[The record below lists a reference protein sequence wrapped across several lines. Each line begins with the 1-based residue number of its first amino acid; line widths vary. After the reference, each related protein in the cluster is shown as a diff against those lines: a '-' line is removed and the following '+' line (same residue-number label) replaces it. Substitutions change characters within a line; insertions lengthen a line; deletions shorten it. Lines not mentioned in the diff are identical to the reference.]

1 MIDIIIDP
9 EFRDLIQP
17 LSSEEYETLK
27 ELVLK
32 DGITDSLKVWRGKNI
47 LLDGHNRYELAKKY
61 NLDFEVTCLDF
72 DTREEALLWE
82 IKNQLGRRNLDAVYR
97 MDLADKRRDIY
108 ARQAKKNLGGDHKSA
123 KFRAQK
129 QEEIKSVKN
138 DRLDSSSS
146 TPQTTKEPTPSPYQA
161 DVPIEVI
168 HVPTSVERI
177 DDVHTKRK
185 SLEDEAK
192 TRQQE
197 KLQKQ
202 KQPQPTT
209 RDKLAEAAGVSTGQ
223 YAQYEQL
230 KKKRPDL
237 LQKAR
242 ERELTVGGAYAA
254 MKKDEKKQAKAEEV
268 KKAQSLIASEQ
279 GEGSAKLIVGNSIGK
294 TVDCDLL
301 LTDPPY
307 STDVEDID
315 EFVDSWLFA
324 ALDGV
329 KPTGF
334 AYVFIGAYPEELRA
348 YLNAEIPAYLELCQV
363 LVWEYKNTLGQN
375 PKGRYKQ
382 NWQACLF
389 YRGVDAPDL
398 NCPLTNEQWA
408 VQEVNAPD
416 GRLGDRYHA
425 WQKPL
430 DLVTRFIRHS
440 TTKGATV
447 YDPFACTGTT
457 LVAAAKLGRH
467 AIGYEIDEK
476 NAEIAFG
483 RGVARGA

>member
-61 NLDFEVTCLDF
+61 NLDFEVTYLDF

-97 MDLADKRRDIY
+97 MDLAEKQRDIY
-108 ARQAKKNLGGDHKSA
+108 ARQAREKKVKAGKTTHSNQYTQSA
-123 KFRAQK
+123 A
-129 QEEIKSVKN
+129 SVKN
-138 DRLDSSSS
+138 DRSCTSPS
-146 TPQTTKEPTPSPYQA
+146 TPQATKKPASSPYRA

-185 SLEDEAK
+185 PLEDEAK

-197 KLQKQ
+197 KSQKQ
-202 KQPQPTT
+202 KQSQPTT

-242 ERELTVGGAYAA
+242 ERELTIGGAYAA

-279 GEGSAKLIVGNSIGK
+279 GEGSAKLIVGDSIGK
-294 TVDCDLL
+294 TIDCDLL

-307 STDVEDID
+307 STDVDDID

-457 LVAAAKLGRH
+457 LIAAAKLGRNG
-467 AIGYEIDEK
+467 IGYEIDEK

-483 RGVARGA
+483 RGVARGT